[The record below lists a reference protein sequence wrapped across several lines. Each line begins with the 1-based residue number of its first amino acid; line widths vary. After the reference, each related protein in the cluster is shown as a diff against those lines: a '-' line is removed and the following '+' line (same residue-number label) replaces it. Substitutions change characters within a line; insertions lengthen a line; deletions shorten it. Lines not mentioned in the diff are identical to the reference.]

1 VRHRPPADRP
11 AFKTLKTK
19 LKPIMKLSSNIF
31 CTKVPK
37 RQNFYPVEASQ
48 MGSRISTSIEK
59 FFGQIFT
66 RLSFIS
72 DALFPFFLSRFLNR
86 QLSQWKDE
94 GSIDDY
100 KVEAERIQKFHY
112 KIDVDFYLT
121 PNQTKG
127 ILNKAVNIVSRRL
140 RRWVYG

>member
-1 VRHRPPADRP
+1 
-11 AFKTLKTK
+11 
-19 LKPIMKLSSNIF
+19 
-31 CTKVPK
+31 
-37 RQNFYPVEASQ
+37 